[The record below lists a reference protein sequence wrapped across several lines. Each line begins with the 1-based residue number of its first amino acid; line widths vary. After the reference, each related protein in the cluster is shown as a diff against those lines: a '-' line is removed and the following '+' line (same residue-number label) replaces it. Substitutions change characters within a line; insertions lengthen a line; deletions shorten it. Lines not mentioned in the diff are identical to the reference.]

1 MDLHPRIL
9 HEPPVDFSFTLLH
22 EDGALLAVSKSGDL
36 PCHPAG
42 KYRAHTLLAA
52 LASAGWRGLFLVHRL
67 DRETSGVV
75 VLAKSLAAAS
85 RLGKSLEAGR
95 FRKRYLL
102 LADGPWPAPPG
113 AWIEAAGFICP
124 VSTPEIHRFRA
135 FRRELHPGERGQRAC
150 TRFRLLARN
159 GERCLLEAVPMTGRI
174 HQIRA
179 TAKALGL
186 AVVGDKLYG
195 RDPGVYARL
204 CNGIRPSAAD
214 DALLGM
220 ARQALHAW
228 KLSFP
233 HPETGKTVSL
243 LAPWPEDMR
252 AALRAG
258 GDAAG
263 AGG

>member
-1 MDLHPRIL
+1 MDLHPRL
-9 HEPPVDFSFTLLH
+9 LYEPPVDFSFALLL
-22 EDGALLAVSKSGDL
+22 DDPSFLAVSKSGDL

-42 KYRAHTLLAA
+42 KYRAHTLLSA
-52 LASAGWRGLFLVHRL
+52 LASAGYRGLFPVHRL

-75 VLAKSLAAAS
+75 VLAKSLDAAR
-85 RLGKSLEAGR
+85 RLGKALEAGR

-113 AWIEAAGFICP
+113 AWVEAAGFVCP
-124 VSTPEIHRFRA
+124 VSAPGIHRFRA
-135 FRRELHPGERGQRAC
+135 FRTVLAPGERGRRAC
-150 TRFRLLARN
+150 TRFRLLARR
-159 GERCLLEAVPMTGRI
+159 GERCLLEAVPLTGRI

-204 CNGIRPSAAD
+204 CNGIRPSASD

-233 HPETGKTVSL
+233 HPDTGRRVSL

-252 AALRAG
+252 SAFRAADG
-258 GDAAG
+258 
-263 AGG
+263 